1 MVTIVDCPSCRSH
14 VIATEGVDGK
24 CKGCGREYYWGSSM
38 EYDYESFEPAYG
50 VVWLDK
56 VHMEGWE
63 PIDYIDEIAELYPSG
78 FKYGVNDLN
87 LPLIMEIPPYAVI
100 PVNMRNKPTKKRKR

>member
-63 PIDYIDEIAELYPSG
+63 PIDYIDEI
-78 FKYGVNDLN
+78 
-87 LPLIMEIPPYAVI
+87 PPYAVI